1 MMPLDELYQSLLYFL
16 FGFSALSFIA
26 SFFYTTP
33 YGRFKTTSSKF
44 DFAPL
49 PGWILLES
57 PCLIAACATF
67 FLSGGHSNALVPLIF
82 ISIWQSHY
90 FYRSIIFPMRVAKGS
105 KPVNLSGICFGI
117 IFNSINGFLNG
128 YAFSHA
134 EHLLDPQWLTTPYFI
149 VGMLLMVLG
158 LSINI
163 YSDTVLKNMRK
174 PGETD
179 YKIPH
184 GGLYRFISVPN
195 YFGEIIEWAGLA
207 LASCTPA
214 ALAFW
219 LFTIANLFPRALAH
233 HKWYK
238 ANFDDYPQDRK
249 AIIPFII

>member
-1 MMPLDELYQSLLYFL
+1 MTLDEIYTYLLYFL
-16 FGFSALSFIA
+16 LGFSALSFIG

-33 YGRFKTTSSKF
+33 YGRFKTTKSPF

-67 FLSGGHSNALVPLIF
+67 FLTGGHTTALVPLIF
-82 ISIWQSHY
+82 ISIWQTHY
-90 FYRSIIFPMRVAKGS
+90 FYRSIIFPLRVSKGS

-117 IFNSINGFLNG
+117 IFNSLNGFLNG
-128 YAFSHA
+128 YAFAHS
-134 EHLLDPQWLTTPYFI
+134 EHLLDNSWLSTPYFI
-149 VGMLLMVLG
+149 IGVALMLVG

-163 YSDTVLKNMRK
+163 YSDTVLKHLRK
-174 PGETD
+174 PGETG

-184 GGLYRFISVPN
+184 GGLYRWISVPN
-195 YFGEIIEWAGLA
+195 YFGEMIEWGGLA

-214 ALAFW
+214 ALVFW

-238 ANFDDYPQDRK
+238 EKFEDYPKERK
-249 AIIPFII
+249 AIIPFVI